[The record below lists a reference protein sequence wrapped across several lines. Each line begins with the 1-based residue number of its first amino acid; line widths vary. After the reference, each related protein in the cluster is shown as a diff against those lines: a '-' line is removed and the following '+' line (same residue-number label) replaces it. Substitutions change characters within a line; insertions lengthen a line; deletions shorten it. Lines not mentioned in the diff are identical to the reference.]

1 MTAAQIKKNAL
12 ALAPPERI
20 RLVQDIWDSLAK
32 EADVIRVPEHHERL
46 IEQRSAAHH
55 ADPQSAIPLEKAKA
69 AVRKH
74 LRRTGKK

>member
-1 MTAAQIKKNAL
+1 MTVAQIKKNAL

-32 EADVIRVPEHHERL
+32 ERDAVHVPEHHERL
-46 IEQRSAAHH
+46 IDERWAAHR
-55 ADPQSAIPLEKAKA
+55 ANPRSDIPLAKAKA

-74 LRRTGKK
+74 LRRAGKK